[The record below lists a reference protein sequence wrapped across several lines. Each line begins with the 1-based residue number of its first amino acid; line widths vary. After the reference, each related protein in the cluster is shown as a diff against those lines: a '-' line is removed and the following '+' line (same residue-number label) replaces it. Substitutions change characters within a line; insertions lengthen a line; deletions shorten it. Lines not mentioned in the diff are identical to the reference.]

1 MDYSFELLK
10 HYARVLTGKVTS
22 PVVLN
27 MLVTSVCDMRCV
39 HCFFT
44 DQLDDKPR
52 KKLQMT
58 TANFEQVS
66 ETLNGTLPV
75 LILAGGEPFTR
86 KDLPEIVRA
95 FYKNNKLE
103 SVYLMSNGGIQQ
115 RIMPDVQRILDECPN
130 LNVTVALGIDG
141 LKEDHENIRQKAGS
155 WDKAI
160 DTARQLQAI
169 KKEIPRLDVQTCTC
183 FMNSNQDRIFEWYD
197 FLRYELKPDKIN
209 FNYIRPPAAKPEEL
223 NIDLSRY
230 QKLSRMIDDDSR
242 RGVISNHYA
251 GKGGFFKAA
260 IDIHMHEV
268 IAKTE
273 IEKKAQLQC
282 HAGNT
287 GGVIYDEGTVS
298 SCENL
303 DPVANL
309 RDFDWNFW
317 KLWNSPEM
325 DARRKHARSG
335 CHCTHESNC
344 YYPSLAFNPKHL
356 IQIKKIERDLK
367 KAAKTGLTGQMVEA
381 NAN

>member
-1 MDYSFELLK
+1 MDYGFELLK
-10 HYARVLTGKVTS
+10 NYARVLTGGVTS

-27 MLVTSVCDMRCV
+27 ILVTSVCDMRCV

-44 DQLDDKPR
+44 EELNDKSR
-52 KKLQMT
+52 KKNQLTTENLQRI
-58 TANFEQVS
+58 S
-66 ETLNGTLPV
+66 ETLGGKLPV
-75 LILAGGEPFTR
+75 LIIAGGEPFTR
-86 KDLPEIVRA
+86 KDLPEVVRA
-95 FYKNNKLE
+95 FYENNQLE

-115 RIMPDVQRILDECPN
+115 RIMPDVSRILDECPK

-141 LKEDHENIRQKAGS
+141 LKEDHEKIRGKVGS

-160 DTARQLQAI
+160 DTARQLQEI
-169 KKEIPRLDVQTCTC
+169 KKQQPQLDVQTCTC

-197 FLRYELKPDKIN
+197 FLRYDLKPDKIN
-209 FNYIRPPAAKPEEL
+209 VNYIRPPAADAKEL
-223 NIDLSRY
+223 NIDISRY
-230 QKLSRMIDDDSR
+230 RQLSAMIDDDSR
-242 RGVISNHYA
+242 TALIKNHYS
-251 GKGGFFKAA
+251 GKNGYFKAA

-273 IEKKAQLQC
+273 MEKKAQLRC

-309 RDFDWNFW
+309 RDYDWNFW
-317 KLWNSPEM
+317 KLWNSPAME
-325 DARRKHARSG
+325 ARRQHARNG

-356 IQIKKIERDLK
+356 VQIKKLEYQLK
-367 KAAKTGLTGQMVEA
+367 KSHKAELSGQMVEA
-381 NAN
+381 SVN

>member
-86 KDLPEIVRA
+86 KDIPEIVRA
-95 FYKNNKLE
+95 FYENNKLE

-141 LKEDHENIRQKAGS
+141 LKEDHENIRQKANS

-230 QKLSRMIDDDSR
+230 QKLTRMIDDDSR

-309 RDFDWNFW
+309 RDYDWNFW

-325 DARRKHARSG
+325 EARRKHARTG